1 MKRESIDFSRFIIH
15 LRYFVIRNLNSSQ
28 RKNEINDKEFQQ
40 LYTLALSLY
49 PFENQILYKI
59 KTMLQEDHQ
68 MNFGNSEDFYLLLH
82 LVRIVSEEGGKEK

>member
-1 MKRESIDFSRFIIH
+1 MKSTT
-15 LRYFVIRNLNSSQ
+15 
-28 RKNEINDKEFQQ
+28 KEFQQ